1 MKREQANEKG
11 DKPSPPLSQ
20 ELQKDTLELTLE
32 RDKQQY
38 ALGDTYDIK
47 TSIVLVGLTFL
58 AVQSSDLLKLSQSPI
73 EHAAAYTAILVLAIG
88 GILTAI
94 ELWPR
99 KYSSGAN
106 PEQWITWLLETER
119 HYQPEGDVA
128 KKVLQRSREV
138 RMEQALECIRKN
150 QGINEKKYWFMVGS
164 LGCAVIAFALNIAT
178 LLLTTLR

>member
-1 MKREQANEKG
+1 L
-11 DKPSPPLSQ
+11 SP
-20 ELQKDTLELTLE
+20 ELLEDTLGLTLD

-58 AVQSSDLLKLSQSPI
+58 AVQSSDLLKLSLCPL
-73 EHAAAYTAILVLAIG
+73 EHAAAYIAVVVLAIG

-99 KYSSGAN
+99 KYRSGAD
-106 PEQWITWLLETER
+106 PEQWIAWLLETER
-119 HYQPEGDVA
+119 HYQHDADVD

-138 RMEQALECIRKN
+138 RLEQALECIRKN
-150 QGINEKKYWFMVGS
+150 QRINETKYWFMIGS
-164 LGCAVIAFALNIAT
+164 IGCAVIAFVVNIAT
-178 LLLTTLR
+178 LLLTTLG